1 MYVLCNVIYLRL
13 NLLVPKLALLLT
25 YSLSLFL
32 SLSLSLSLPSAVPMF
47 VAQGCSPLSH
57 CDLGTIATIPEG
69 QPLPINITVDYV
81 NGGAKGEKQSIEYS
95 RIRQKD
101 PGSKNLV
108 SCNQNNCQRGDN
120 VLPSPRI
127 QTNPWSIQ
135 ANITDNRPLNVSR
148 VYLVEIDV
156 SEGSNVYTTI
166 TATFTIRVTPTSEY
180 NDEWV
185 NHHIL

>member
-1 MYVLCNVIYLRL
+1 M
-13 NLLVPKLALLLT
+13 
-25 YSLSLFL
+25 
-32 SLSLSLSLPSAVPMF
+32 
-47 VAQGCSPLSH
+47 
-57 CDLGTIATIPEG
+57 
-69 QPLPINITVDYV
+69 DYV

-95 RIRQKD
+95 RIKRKD
-101 PGSKNLV
+101 SGSNNLV
-108 SCNQNNCQRGDN
+108 SCNQNNCQRGVN

-135 ANITDNRPLNVSR
+135 ANITDNRLLNVSR

-185 NHHIL
+185 SHHIL

>member
-1 MYVLCNVIYLRL
+1 MYV
-13 NLLVPKLALLLT
+13 NLLVPKLTLLLT
-25 YSLSLFL
+25 H
-32 SLSLSLSLPSAVPMF
+32 SLSLSLSLPSAVPKF
-47 VAQGCSPLSH
+47 DAQGCSPLSH

-81 NGGAKGEKQSIEYS
+81 NGGAKGEKQSIEFS
-95 RIRQKD
+95 RIKQKD
-101 PGSKNLV
+101 SENNLV
-108 SCNQNNCQRGDN
+108 SCNQNNCQRDGN

-135 ANITDNRPLNVSR
+135 ANITDSRPLDVSR

-185 NHHIL
+185 SHHIL